1 MSTLECIPLGP
12 IDLLLLLE
20 QEILHEFRV
29 SWEFIMREKGNLRK
43 DLLGA

>member
-12 IDLLLLLE
+12 IDLLLPLE
-20 QEILHEFRV
+20 QEILHKFRV